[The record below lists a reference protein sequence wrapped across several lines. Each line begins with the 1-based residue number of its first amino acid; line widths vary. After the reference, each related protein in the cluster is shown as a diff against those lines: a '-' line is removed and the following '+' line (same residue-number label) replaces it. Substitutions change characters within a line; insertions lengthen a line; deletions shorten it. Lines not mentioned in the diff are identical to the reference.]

1 MTVRALPP
9 RQPAHRN
16 IALDGLF
23 TGGLHR
29 GSESGSG
36 RRDSRHPAGG
46 RGLPVSEPVARIMVR
61 AALDSVLEC
70 A

>member
-9 RQPAHRN
+9 RQPAHRT

-36 RRDSRHPAGG
+36 RGI
-46 RGLPVSEPVARIMVR
+46 RGTRQ
-61 AALDSVLEC
+61 AAEVYR
-70 A
+70 